1 MKVAIVHEWLT
12 TMGGSEKVILELKK
26 LFPEAPIYTL
36 VYNRR
41 KLGKYFDK
49 YLIITSNLQ
58 KIH

>member
-36 VYNRR
+36 SQYT
-41 KLGKYFDK
+41 FDF
-49 YLIITSNLQ
+49 L
-58 KIH
+58 KISRDFFKIRYRNK